1 MDCSLIPSLVALA
14 CKGTEL
20 SRMWLLRDLE
30 VTYPGY
36 FTPGDFIQGILTRVF
51 HLGYFTLGDFLPRG
65 FLP

>member
-36 FTPGDFIQGILTRVF
+36 FIPGDFTLRDFTQGVF
-51 HLGYFTLGDFLPRG
+51 T
-65 FLP
+65 